1 MFLVFWWFWLGC
13 GRRPCSFV
21 SKPVIIGRNLILAS
35 RCIVFGTFVMQSNIG
50 GVSLICLWLLLL
62 LSSPCTDG
70 GCLPSWGHQRSTA
83 GPSENSAQLRNF
95 GALRGGQ
102 LHGAEEKEEE
112 EGEEEEDQRIE
123 NTVVNET
130 EWLKAV
136 GKASSLPENW
146 RESHT
151 MTQKNHQREV
161 ISKRMPASRPGCALR
176 KKVSSCQG
184 YPCVS

>member
-1 MFLVFWWFWLGC
+1 MFDLSRNLPSSV
-13 GRRPCSFV
+13 
-21 SKPVIIGRNLILAS
+21 GRNRILAS
-35 RCIVFGTFVMQSNIG
+35 RCLDFGTFVMKSNIG

-83 GPSENSAQLRNF
+83 GLSENSAQLRNF

-102 LHGAEEKEEE
+102 LHAEEEEEE

-130 EWLKAV
+130 EWLQAV

-151 MTQKNHQREV
+151 MTQK
-161 ISKRMPASRPGCALR
+161 
-176 KKVSSCQG
+176 SSARG
-184 YPCVS
+184 N